1 MLDRRVEAG
10 STNLSGRRRYK
21 VAALA
26 TRNGATSALHPSF
39 VQAHLVCVCV
49 GGGGLT
55 MGRHLYQNGD
65 LHKAVDL
72 LDTLS
77 I

>member
-1 MLDRRVEAG
+1 MITFVRL
-10 STNLSGRRRYK
+10 
-21 VAALA
+21 AA
-26 TRNGATSALHPSF
+26 RP
-39 VQAHLVCVCV
+39 
-49 GGGGLT
+49 LT